1 MSKFNEI
8 IHSHPI
14 VLVDFY
20 ADWCGPCKAMSPELT
35 KLKNHYGDKLK
46 LVKINTE
53 KNQKLAS
60 KYSIRSIPTLVLYQD
75 GTQVARK
82 SGGMMLP
89 QLKQFIESS
98 IK

>member
-1 MSKFNEI
+1 MSKFTEVIN
-8 IHSHPI
+8 SHPI

-20 ADWCGPCKAMSPELT
+20 ADWCGPCKAMSPELI
-35 KLKNHYGDKLK
+35 KLKNHYGDRLK

-53 KNQKLAS
+53 KNQKLAT
-60 KYSIRSIPTLVLYQD
+60 KFSIRSVPTLVLYRN

-89 QLKQFIESS
+89 LLKKFVQPYLG
-98 IK
+98 

>member
-1 MSKFNEI
+1 MSKFNEL
-8 IHSHPI
+8 IHSHPV

-20 ADWCGPCKAMSPELT
+20 ADWCGPCKAMAPELT

-53 KNQKLAS
+53 KNQKLAT
-60 KYSIRSIPTLVLYQD
+60 KFAIRSIPTLVLYKD
-75 GTQVARK
+75 GAQVARK

-89 QLKQFIESS
+89 DLKKFVGNI
-98 IK
+98 

>member
-1 MSKFNEI
+1 MSKFTEVIN
-8 IHSHPI
+8 SHPI

-35 KLKNHYGDKLK
+35 KLKNHYGDRLK

-53 KNQKLAS
+53 KNQKLAT
-60 KYSIRSIPTLVLYQD
+60 KFSIRSVPTLVLYRN

-89 QLKQFIESS
+89 LLKKFVQPYLD
-98 IK
+98 

>member
-1 MSKFNEI
+1 MSKFNEVI
-8 IHSHPI
+8 NSHPV

-35 KLKNHYGDKLK
+35 KLKNYYGDKLK

-53 KNQKLAS
+53 KNQKLAT
-60 KYSIRSIPTLVLYQD
+60 KFAIRSIPTLVLYKD
-75 GTQVARK
+75 GAQVARK

-89 QLKQFIESS
+89 DLKKFVGSL
-98 IK
+98 